1 MITLAFAQMAYYVF
15 AGIDRYGGDDGLT
28 IHTRSRFFAPLD
40 LSNKVQFYYLCLAL
54 LFAAM
59 YLIWRLTNS
68 RFGLVIRGVRSNEAR
83 MRAIGFPIYRYKLI
97 CFVIAGTLC
106 GLAGALLANH
116 ADFVSPSMLYWT
128 RSGDLMIMVILG
140 GMGTPVGPLFGAVAL
155 LVLEEMLS
163 RITEHWEN
171 SARAPS
177 AAGGAVRARRHR
189 RAPAGGRA
197 EARMTQP
204 LLQIDGLTKRFGG
217 VIACDGVTL
226 GVAAG
231 ELHAVIGP
239 NGAGKTTLIGQLTGE
254 IAPDAGRIVFAG
266 RDITDLPVHRRS
278 AIGLA
283 RSFQITS
290 LFLDFTALDNV
301 ALAVQAHDGHSFR
314 FWRDARNE
322 PELRR
327 PARAALARVG
337 LADRADVVVAA
348 MSHGEHRQLEIAM
361 ALATRPAMLLLD
373 EPMAGMGPEESQRM
387 VATLGELKRELTILL
402 IEHDMEAVFALAD
415 RITVL
420 VYGRVIATGAPEE
433 IRANPDVRQAYLGE
447 DEGEVGTHA

>member
-1 MITLAFAQMAYYVF
+1 
-15 AGIDRYGGDDGLT
+15 
-28 IHTRSRFFAPLD
+28 
-40 LSNKVQFYYLCLAL
+40 
-54 LFAAM
+54 
-59 YLIWRLTNS
+59 
-68 RFGLVIRGVRSNEAR
+68 
-83 MRAIGFPIYRYKLI
+83 
-97 CFVIAGTLC
+97 
-106 GLAGALLANH
+106 
-116 ADFVSPSMLYWT
+116 
-128 RSGDLMIMVILG
+128 
-140 GMGTPVGPLFGAVAL
+140 
-155 LVLEEMLS
+155 
-163 RITEHWEN
+163 
-171 SARAPS
+171 
-177 AAGGAVRARRHR
+177 
-189 RAPAGGRA
+189 
-197 EARMTQP
+197 MTQP